1 MATIGNMT
9 VDELRTALA
18 GDNSRAPSTPTA
30 PKLGDGGAQQ
40 TFTDIVKAG
49 VPVVSAFLGI
59 GQHGREAAAA
69 LQTYAS
75 KIPIGG
81 QALSGFIGSLDDAR
95 QANIKNAQQ
104 GVGGNQLFD
113 LQVKA
118 GAAGLTVD
126 QYRQAL
132 TNSGGALN
140 GLGGT
145 AQLGS
150 ERLLKL
156 GDAVLKGEKEFGTLG
171 KGLVESGRMS
181 TTELANITLISQY
194 GSKVNLD
201 DIEQRKKASISA
213 GMLAAE
219 IDRTAAITGKS
230 RTAIAAE
237 LEERLKSPAIQGA
250 LNQMTEE
257 QRQGFIKSQAA
268 ISGMGKGVGDLGA
281 VLATGGR
288 LSAENQKELMA
299 MGPAAGEFQ
308 RAMRMSAVAQG
319 EDQKRQAADA
329 VERAKAKVNEF
340 QASAQFSAMMSR
352 STPEVAAALQKS
364 YQDNQLRGRTAA
376 EMRDTG
382 TTAEQAQRQQTAA
395 VDRSAEGKKLDTT
408 TGKTVEDTAQNATR
422 IVGETQERARVN
434 TVALTKGLAEFE
446 TELGKDAKTLA
457 SFRTGMNTVFG
468 PAGTVDESTAK
479 MKQFGNEMV
488 KQFDKLAGAARQPTS
503 EAAPA
508 PGAAPRQG
516 RMLGKPV
523 DAKADG
529 GDIAPGEISMVGEA
543 GMEFV
548 KGPAGVTSTKET
560 ASLLGNAM
568 KEIMPKGG
576 ESKGIDIGAISDK
589 INTTISSVGGASTQA
604 PGTMATPEAPS
615 NEDLIARTQEA
626 LRIINESGK
635 EKLDV
640 EMRINEQGKLR
651 LTEYTGA
658 RENEHFTMLRGGAE
672 ARMKEIIAQADAIK
686 TQEGKTGEER
696 VSLAE
701 VQAEQETGTLSAR
714 EANMARAYEQM
725 RAMDPANMYAEL
737 NTASLESSAE
747 MIEAKKAALAEEL
760 NLEIPTP
767 ESTKPTEIFDEFA
780 GLDEAIAKQKES
792 ISAGTEVKDKANA
805 ISVTPAVPVKDTA
818 SAIPVPPTATV
829 KEKETVSPIAEIK
842 NKFTSMFESFKLPD
856 MFNTAKLTTPKPTT
870 IPKQEI
876 KAEVPPPPPKPKEE
890 SPKPKTVDV
899 EEKKA
904 TLDDVVAT
912 LNRLNSTMMQV
923 ASHSSDISDAS
934 VKTARN
940 SAKATGNLNNA

>member
-1 MATIGNMT
+1 MADTIGNMT
-9 VDELRTALA
+9 VEQLREALSS
-18 GDNSRAPSTPTA
+18 GNSRAPSSPSA
-30 PKLGDGGAQQ
+30 PKLTDGGANQ

-75 KIPIGG
+75 ALPYGG
-81 QALSGFIGSLDDAR
+81 KALSGFIGSLDDAR
-95 QANIKNAQQ
+95 QANIKNASQ
-104 GVGGNQLFD
+104 GIGGNQLFD

-118 GAAGLTVD
+118 GAAGITVD

-132 TNSGGALN
+132 NNSGGALN

-156 GDAVLKGEKEFGTLG
+156 GNAVLSGEEGFGKLG
-171 KGLVESGRMS
+171 KQLVESNRMS
-181 TTELANITLISQY
+181 TAELANITLISQY
-194 GSKVNLD
+194 GSKANLD
-201 DIEQRKKASISA
+201 DIEQRKKASIAA
-213 GMLAAE
+213 GVLAAE
-219 IDRTAAITGKS
+219 IDKTAAITGRS

-250 LNQMTEE
+250 LNQMNEE

-268 ISGMGKGVGDLGA
+268 ISGMGKGVSDLGA
-281 VLATGGR
+281 TLAVGGR
-288 LSAENQKELMA
+288 LSQENQMQLMA

-308 RAMRMSAVAQG
+308 RAMRMSAVAQTD
-319 EDQKRQAADA
+319 DQKRQAAEA
-329 VERAKAKVNEF
+329 VERAKARVTEF
-340 QASAQFSAMMSR
+340 QSSAQFSAMMNR

-364 YQDNQLRGRTAA
+364 YQENQLRGRTGA

-382 TTAEQAQRQQTAA
+382 VTAEQAQRQQGAA
-395 VDRSAEGKKLDTT
+395 VDRAAEGKKLDTT
-408 TGKTVEDTAQNATR
+408 TGKTVDDTAQNASR
-422 IVGETQERARVN
+422 ILGETQERARVN
-434 TVALTKGLAEFE
+434 TVGLTKGLAEFE
-446 TELGKDAKTLA
+446 TELGKDSKTLA

-488 KQFDKLAGAARQPTS
+488 KQFDRLAGGARQPTT
-503 EAAPA
+503 EAATDT
-508 PGAAPRQG
+508 PRQG
-516 RMLGKPV
+516 RMLGKP
-523 DAKADG
+523 KADG
-529 GDIAPGEISMVGEA
+529 GDIAPGEVSMVGEA
-543 GMEFV
+543 GLEFV
-548 KGPAGVTSTKET
+548 KGPAGVTSSKET

-568 KEIMPKGG
+568 KDVLPKGV

-589 INTTISSVGGASTQA
+589 INTTISSVGGASTQTSVNVA
-604 PGTMATPEAPS
+604 KPELPS

-640 EMRINEQGKLR
+640 EMRVNEQGKLR

-658 RENEHFTMLRGGAE
+658 RENEHYSILRGGAE

-686 TQEGKTGEER
+686 EQESNLGEER
-696 VSLAE
+696 LSLAA
-701 VQAEQETGTLSAR
+701 VQAEQETGTLSTR
-714 EANMARAYEQM
+714 QANMARAYEQM

-737 NTASLESSAE
+737 NTASLESNAE

-760 NLEIPTP
+760 NLELTTP
-767 ESTKPTEIFDEFA
+767 ETTKTTTPTEIFDEFA

-792 ISAGTEVKDKANA
+792 ISASNDVKDKASE
-805 ISVTPAVPVKDTA
+805 ISAT
-818 SAIPVPPTATV
+818 PTATV
-829 KEKETVSPIAEIK
+829 KEKESASPIADIK

-856 MFNTAKLTTPKPTT
+856 VFNTAKLTTPKPTP

-876 KAEVPPPPPKPKEE
+876 KSEAPPPPPKPKEE
-890 SPKPKTVDV
+890 APKPKVSGMED
-899 EEKKA
+899 KKA
-904 TLDDVVAT
+904 TLDDVLAS

-923 ASHSSDISDAS
+923 ASHSSDISEAS
-934 VKTARN
+934 MKTAKN
-940 SAKATGNLNNA
+940 SAKATGNRNIA

>member
-1 MATIGNMT
+1 MADTVGNMT
-9 VDELRTALA
+9 VEQLKDALSS
-18 GDNSRAPSTPTA
+18 GNSRAPSSPSV
-30 PKLGDGGAQQ
+30 PKVGDGGVIKQ
-40 TFTDIVKAG
+40 FTDIAQAG
-49 VPVVSAFLGI
+49 IPVVSAFAGI
-59 GQHGREAAAA
+59 GQNGREAAAA
-69 LQTYAS
+69 MQLYAS
-75 KIPIGG
+75 KIPGVGG
-81 QALSGFIGSLDDAR
+81 ALSGFVGSLDDAR
-95 QANIKNAQQ
+95 QANIKSAAQ
-104 GVGGNQLFD
+104 GIGGNQLFD

-118 GAAGLTVD
+118 GQAGLTVD
-126 QYRQAL
+126 QYRQQL

-156 GDAVLKGEKEFGTLG
+156 GNAVQQGEFGLSNLG
-171 KGLVESGRMS
+171 KSLVDSGQMS
-181 TTELANITLISQY
+181 RDQLGQITLISQY

-201 DIEQRKKASISA
+201 DIEARKRATQSA
-213 GMLAAE
+213 GELASE
-219 IDRTAAITGKS
+219 INKTAMITGKS
-230 RTAIAAE
+230 REAIAAE

-250 LNQMTEE
+250 LNQMSEE
-257 QRQGFIKSQAA
+257 QRQTFIKSQAA
-268 ISGMGKGVGDLGA
+268 ISGMGKGVSDLGA
-281 VLATGGR
+281 TLAVGGR
-288 LSAENQKELMA
+288 LSQENQMQLMA

-308 RAMRMSAVAQG
+308 RAMRMSAMAQTD
-319 EDQKRQAADA
+319 DQKRQAAEA
-329 VERAKAKVNEF
+329 VERAKSRVTEF
-340 QASAQFSAMMSR
+340 QSSAQFSAMMSR

-364 YQDNQLRGRTAA
+364 YQENQLRGRTGA

-395 VDRSAEGKKLDTT
+395 VDRATEGKKLDTT
-408 TGKTVEDTAQNATR
+408 TGKTVDDTAQGAAR
-422 IVGETQERARVN
+422 VLAETQQRAAVN
-434 TVALTKGLAEFE
+434 VIGLTKGLAEFE
-446 TELGKDAKTLA
+446 GELGRDTKTLGA
-457 SFRTGMNTVFG
+457 FRTGMNTVFG
-468 PAGTVDESTAK
+468 PAGTVDEATARMKKFGTEAVNFLGGSTA
-479 MKQFGNEMV
+479 
-488 KQFDKLAGAARQPTS
+488 AAQQGPAS
-503 EAAPA
+503 GSGA
-508 PGAAPRQG
+508 PGQR
-516 RMLGKPV
+516 LGKP
-523 DAKADG
+523 KADG

-543 GMEFV
+543 GLEFV
-548 KGPAGVTSTKET
+548 KGPAGVTSSKET
-560 ASLLGNAM
+560 ASLLGSAM
-568 KEIMPKGG
+568 KDVMPKGG

-604 PGTMATPEAPS
+604 PATVATPETPS
-615 NEDLIARTQEA
+615 NEVLIARTQEA

-658 RENEHFTMLRGGAE
+658 RENEHYSILRGGAE
-672 ARMKEIIAQADAIK
+672 ARMKEIIAQAAAIK
-686 TQEGKTGEER
+686 EQEGKAGEER

-701 VQAEQETGTLSAR
+701 VQAEQETGALSAR
-714 EANMARAYEQM
+714 QANMARAYEQM
-725 RAMDPANMYAEL
+725 RAMDPANLYAEL

-760 NLEIPTP
+760 NLELTTP
-767 ESTKPTEIFDEFA
+767 DVTKTTAPTEMFDEFA

-805 ISVTPAVPVKDTA
+805 IPVT
-818 SAIPVPPTATV
+818 PTATV

-856 MFNTAKLTTPKPTT
+856 MFNTAKLTTPKPTP

-876 KAEVPPPPPKPKEE
+876 KVEAPPAPKPKEE
-890 SPKPKTVDV
+890 APKPKMVDM

-904 TLDDVVAT
+904 TLDDVIAT

>member
-1 MATIGNMT
+1 MADTVGNMT
-9 VDELRTALA
+9 VDQLKDALSS
-18 GDNSRAPSTPTA
+18 GNSRAPSTPST
-30 PKLGDGGAQQ
+30 PKIGDGGVAQ

-49 VPVVSAFLGI
+49 LPVTSAFLGI

-69 LQTYAS
+69 LQGYAS
-75 KIPIGG
+75 QFGAPGR
-81 QALSGFIGSLDDAR
+81 ALSSFVGSLDDAR
-95 QANIKNAQQ
+95 QANIKSAAQ
-104 GVGGNQLFD
+104 GIGGNQLFD

-118 GAAGLTVD
+118 GAAGLTVE
-126 QYRQAL
+126 QYRQQL
-132 TNSGGALN
+132 TASGGALN

-156 GDAVLKGEKEFGTLG
+156 GNAVQQGEFGISNLG
-171 KGLVESGRMS
+171 KALVDGGQMS
-181 TTELANITLISQY
+181 RDQLAQITLVSQY
-194 GSKVNLD
+194 GSKANLD
-201 DIEQRKKASISA
+201 DIDSRKKATQAA
-213 GMLAAE
+213 GELASE
-219 IDRTAAITGKS
+219 INRTAMITGKS
-230 RTAIAAE
+230 REAITAE

-257 QRQGFIKSQAA
+257 QRQTFIKSQAA
-268 ISGMGKGVGDLGA
+268 ISGMGKGVSDLGA
-281 VLATGGR
+281 TLAVGGR
-288 LSAENQKELMA
+288 LSQENQMQLMA

-308 RAMRMSAVAQG
+308 RAMRMSAMAQTD
-319 EDQKRQAADA
+319 DQKRQAADA
-329 VERAKAKVNEF
+329 VERAKAKVTEF
-340 QASAQFSAMMSR
+340 QASAQFSAMMNR

-364 YQDNQLRGRTAA
+364 YQENQLRGRTGA

-382 TTAEQAQRQQTAA
+382 VTSEQAQRQQTAA
-395 VDRSAEGKKLDTT
+395 VDRATEGKKLDTT
-408 TGKTVEDTAQNATR
+408 TGKTVDDTAQGATR
-422 IVGETQERARVN
+422 VLAETQQRAAVN
-434 TVALTKGLAEFE
+434 VVGLTKGLAEFE
-446 TELGKDAKTLA
+446 TELGKDTKTLGT
-457 SFRTGMNTVFG
+457 FRTGMNTVFG
-468 PAGTVDESTAK
+468 PAGTVEDATGRMKAFGTEMTKLLGGSTAPAV
-479 MKQFGNEMV
+479 QG
-488 KQFDKLAGAARQPTS
+488 PTTGS
-503 EAAPA
+503 GA
-508 PGAAPRQG
+508 PGER
-516 RMLGKPV
+516 LGKP
-523 DAKADG
+523 KADG

-543 GMEFV
+543 GLEFV
-548 KGPAGVTSTKET
+548 KGPAGVTSSKET

-568 KEIMPKGG
+568 KDVIPKGG

-604 PGTMATPEAPS
+604 PATVATPEVPN
-615 NEDLIARTQEA
+615 NETLIARTQEA

-658 RENEHFTMLRGGAE
+658 RENEHYAILRGGAE

-686 TQEGKTGEER
+686 AQEGKAGEER

-760 NLEIPTP
+760 NLELPSV
-767 ESTKPTEIFDEFA
+767 ESANSTAPTEMFDEFA

-792 ISAGTEVKDKANA
+792 ISASTEVKDKASA
-805 ISVTPAVPVKDTA
+805 IPVTPAVPVKDTA

-829 KEKETVSPIAEIK
+829 KEKETASPIAEIK

-856 MFNTAKLTTPKPTT
+856 MFNTATLTTPKPTP

-876 KAEVPPPPPKPKEE
+876 KVETPSPPKPKEE
-890 SPKPKTVDV
+890 APKPKMVDM

-923 ASHSSDISDAS
+923 ASYSSDISEAS

>member
-1 MATIGNMT
+1 MADTVGNMT
-9 VDELRTALA
+9 VEQLKEALSS
-18 GDNSRAPSTPTA
+18 GNSRAPSTPAVSKT
-30 PKLGDGGAQQ
+30 GDSGTLQ

-59 GQHGREAAAA
+59 GQHGREAASA

-75 KIPIGG
+75 ALPYGG
-81 QALSGFIGSLDDAR
+81 KALSGFIGSLDDAR
-95 QANIKNAQQ
+95 QANIKNASQ
-104 GVGGNQLFD
+104 GIGGNQLFD

-156 GDAVLKGEKEFGTLG
+156 GDAVLKGEAGFGTLG
-171 KGLVESGRMS
+171 KQLVESNRM
-181 TTELANITLISQY
+181 TTSELANITLISQY
-194 GSKVNLD
+194 GSKANLD
-201 DIEQRKKASISA
+201 DIEQRKKASVAA

-219 IDRTAAITGKS
+219 IDRTAAITGRS

-250 LNQMTEE
+250 LNQMNEE

-268 ISGMGKGVGDLGA
+268 ISGMGKGVSDLGA
-281 VLATGGR
+281 TLAIGGR
-288 LSAENQKELMA
+288 LSQENQMQLMA

-308 RAMRMSAVAQG
+308 RAMRMSAVAQTD
-319 EDQKRQAADA
+319 DQKRQAAEA
-329 VERAKAKVNEF
+329 VERAKARVTEF
-340 QASAQFSAMMSR
+340 QSSAQFSAMMSR

-364 YQDNQLRGRTAA
+364 YQENQLRGRTGA

-382 TTAEQAQRQQTAA
+382 TTAEQAQRQQAAA

-408 TGKTVEDTAQNATR
+408 TGKTVEDTGQNASR
-422 IVGETQERARVN
+422 IIGETQERARVN
-434 TVALTKGLAEFE
+434 TVGLTKGLAEFE

-457 SFRTGMNTVFG
+457 SFRTGMTTVFG

-488 KQFDKLAGAARQPTS
+488 KQFDRLAGGARVATT

-508 PGAAPRQG
+508 AGAAPRQG

-560 ASLLGNAM
+560 ASLLSNAM
-568 KEIMPKGG
+568 KDVMPKGG

-604 PGTMATPEAPS
+604 TGTVATPEAPS
-615 NEDLIARTQEA
+615 NEELIARTQEA

-640 EMRINEQGKLR
+640 EMRVNEQGKLR

-658 RENEHFTMLRGGAE
+658 RENEHFTMLRGSAE

-686 TQEGKTGEER
+686 EQESKSGEER
-696 VSLAE
+696 ISVAE
-701 VQAEQETGTLSAR
+701 IQADQETGTLTAR
-714 EANMARAYEQM
+714 QANMAKAYEQM

-747 MIEAKKAALAEEL
+747 MIEAKKAALAQEL
-760 NLEIPTP
+760 NLEIPSP
-767 ESTKPTEIFDEFA
+767 ETSKPTEMFDEFA

-792 ISAGTEVKDKANA
+792 ISSNADVADK
-805 ISVTPAVPVKDTA
+805 A
-818 SAIPVPPTATV
+818 SAISATPSGTV
-829 KEKETVSPIAEIK
+829 KEKETASPIADIK

-856 MFNTAKLTTPKPTT
+856 VFNTAKLTTPKPTP

-876 KAEVPPPPPKPKEE
+876 KVEAPPAPPKPKEE
-890 SPKPKTVDV
+890 APKPKAVAIED
-899 EEKKA
+899 KKA
-904 TLDDVVAT
+904 TLDDVLAS

-934 VKTARN
+934 TKTAKN
-940 SAKATGNLNNA
+940 SARATGNRNIA

>member
-1 MATIGNMT
+1 MADTVGNMT
-9 VDELRTALA
+9 VEQLKEALSS
-18 GDNSRAPSTPTA
+18 GNSRAPSTPAVSKT
-30 PKLGDGGAQQ
+30 GDSGTLQ

-59 GQHGREAAAA
+59 GQHGREAASA

-75 KIPIGG
+75 ALPYGG
-81 QALSGFIGSLDDAR
+81 KALSGFIGSLDDAR
-95 QANIKNAQQ
+95 QANIKNASQ
-104 GVGGNQLFD
+104 GIGGNQLFD

-156 GDAVLKGEKEFGTLG
+156 GDAVLKGEAGFGTLG
-171 KGLVESGRMS
+171 KQLVESNRM
-181 TTELANITLISQY
+181 TTSELANITLISQY
-194 GSKVNLD
+194 GSKANLD
-201 DIEQRKKASISA
+201 DIEQRKKASVAA

-219 IDRTAAITGKS
+219 IDRTAAITGRS

-250 LNQMTEE
+250 LNQMNEE

-268 ISGMGKGVGDLGA
+268 ISGMGKGVSDLGA
-281 VLATGGR
+281 TLAIGGR
-288 LSAENQKELMA
+288 LSADNQKELMA

-308 RAMRMSAVAQG
+308 RAMRMSAVAQTD
-319 EDQKRQAADA
+319 DQKRQAAEA
-329 VERAKAKVNEF
+329 VERAKARVTEF
-340 QASAQFSAMMSR
+340 QSSAQFSAMMSR

-364 YQDNQLRGRTAA
+364 YQENQLRGRTGA

-382 TTAEQAQRQQTAA
+382 TTAEQAQRQQAAA

-408 TGKTVEDTAQNATR
+408 TGKTVEDTGQNASR
-422 IVGETQERARVN
+422 IIGETQERARVN
-434 TVALTKGLAEFE
+434 TVGLTKGLAEFE

-457 SFRTGMNTVFG
+457 SFRTGMTTVFG

-488 KQFDKLAGAARQPTS
+488 KQFDRLAGGARVATT

-508 PGAAPRQG
+508 AGSAPRQG

-560 ASLLGNAM
+560 ASLLSNAM
-568 KEIMPKGG
+568 KDVMPKGG

-604 PGTMATPEAPS
+604 TGTVATPEAPS
-615 NEDLIARTQEA
+615 NEELIARTQEA

-640 EMRINEQGKLR
+640 EMRVNEQGKLR

-658 RENEHFTMLRGGAE
+658 RENEHFTMLRGSAE

-686 TQEGKTGEER
+686 EQESKSGEER
-696 VSLAE
+696 ISVAE
-701 VQAEQETGTLSAR
+701 IQADQETGTLTAR
-714 EANMARAYEQM
+714 QANMAKAYEQM

-747 MIEAKKAALAEEL
+747 MIEAKKAALAQEL
-760 NLEIPTP
+760 NLEIPSP
-767 ESTKPTEIFDEFA
+767 ETSKPTEMFDEFA

-792 ISAGTEVKDKANA
+792 ISSNADVADK
-805 ISVTPAVPVKDTA
+805 A
-818 SAIPVPPTATV
+818 SAISATPSGTV
-829 KEKETVSPIAEIK
+829 KEKETASPIADIK

-856 MFNTAKLTTPKPTT
+856 VFNTAKLTTPKPTP

-876 KAEVPPPPPKPKEE
+876 KVEAPPAPPKPKEE
-890 SPKPKTVDV
+890 APKPKAVAIED
-899 EEKKA
+899 KKA
-904 TLDDVVAT
+904 TLDDVLAS

-934 VKTARN
+934 TKTAKN
-940 SAKATGNLNNA
+940 SARATGNRNIA

>member
-1 MATIGNMT
+1 MADTIGNMT
-9 VDELRTALA
+9 VEQLREALSS
-18 GDNSRAPSTPTA
+18 GNSRAPSSPSA
-30 PKLGDGGAQQ
+30 PKLTDGGANQ

-75 KIPIGG
+75 ALPYGG
-81 QALSGFIGSLDDAR
+81 KALSGFIGSLDDAR
-95 QANIKNAQQ
+95 QANIKNASQ
-104 GVGGNQLFD
+104 GIGGNQLFD

-118 GAAGLTVD
+118 GAAGITVD

-132 TNSGGALN
+132 NNSGGALN

-156 GDAVLKGEKEFGTLG
+156 GNAVLSGEEGFGKLG
-171 KGLVESGRMS
+171 KQLVESNRMS
-181 TTELANITLISQY
+181 TAELANITLISQY
-194 GSKVNLD
+194 GSKANLD
-201 DIEQRKKASISA
+201 DIEQRKKASIAA
-213 GMLAAE
+213 GVLAAE
-219 IDRTAAITGKS
+219 IDKTAAITGRS

-250 LNQMTEE
+250 LNQMNEE

-268 ISGMGKGVGDLGA
+268 ISGMGKGVSDLGA
-281 VLATGGR
+281 TLAVGGR
-288 LSAENQKELMA
+288 LSQENQMQLMA

-308 RAMRMSAVAQG
+308 RAMRMSAVAQTD
-319 EDQKRQAADA
+319 DQKRQAAEA
-329 VERAKAKVNEF
+329 VERAKARVTEF
-340 QASAQFSAMMSR
+340 QSSAQFSAMMNR

-364 YQDNQLRGRTAA
+364 YQENQLRGRTGA

-382 TTAEQAQRQQTAA
+382 VTAEQAQRQQGAA
-395 VDRSAEGKKLDTT
+395 VDRAAEGKKLDTT
-408 TGKTVEDTAQNATR
+408 TGKTVDDTAQNASR
-422 IVGETQERARVN
+422 ILGETQERARVN
-434 TVALTKGLAEFE
+434 TVGLTKGLAEFE
-446 TELGKDAKTLA
+446 TELGKDSKTLA

-488 KQFDKLAGAARQPTS
+488 KQFDRLAGGARQPTT
-503 EAAPA
+503 EAATDT
-508 PGAAPRQG
+508 PRQG
-516 RMLGKPV
+516 RMLGKP
-523 DAKADG
+523 KADG
-529 GDIAPGEISMVGEA
+529 GDIAPGEVSMVGEA
-543 GMEFV
+543 GLEFV
-548 KGPAGVTSTKET
+548 KGPAGVTSSKET

-568 KEIMPKGG
+568 KDVLPKGV

-589 INTTISSVGGASTQA
+589 INTTISSVGGASTQTSVNVA
-604 PGTMATPEAPS
+604 KPELPS

-640 EMRINEQGKLR
+640 EMRVNEQGKLR

-658 RENEHFTMLRGGAE
+658 RENEHYSILRGGAE

-686 TQEGKTGEER
+686 EQESNLGEER
-696 VSLAE
+696 LSLAA

-714 EANMARAYEQM
+714 QANMARAYEQM

-737 NTASLESSAE
+737 NTASLESNAE

-760 NLEIPTP
+760 NLELTTP
-767 ESTKPTEIFDEFA
+767 ETTKTTTPTEIFDEFA

-792 ISAGTEVKDKANA
+792 ISASNDVKDKASE
-805 ISVTPAVPVKDTA
+805 ISAT
-818 SAIPVPPTATV
+818 PTATV
-829 KEKETVSPIAEIK
+829 KEKESASPIADIK

-856 MFNTAKLTTPKPTT
+856 VFNTAKLTTPKPTP

-876 KAEVPPPPPKPKEE
+876 KSEAPPPPPKPKEE
-890 SPKPKTVDV
+890 APKPKVSGMED
-899 EEKKA
+899 KKA
-904 TLDDVVAT
+904 TLDDVLAS

-923 ASHSSDISDAS
+923 ASHSSDISEAS
-934 VKTARN
+934 MKTAKN
-940 SAKATGNLNNA
+940 SAKATGNRNIA